1 MEERFNRITRER
13 SPFVPQPSTAPN
25 LAHGFSSVT
34 RFISGGR
41 DILAA
46 IDDEIAFA
54 ALGAGRKGKA
64 YLFEDQYLSTGGQ
77 LYE

>member
-1 MEERFNRITRER
+1 
-13 SPFVPQPSTAPN
+13 
-25 LAHGFSSVT
+25 VT

-77 LYE
+77 LCE